1 MKKVTG
7 FTVIRNCIRISTKHY
22 QRGDIMKDE
31 VRVLAPLGLLG
42 YGFPVSSFQEGLRRN
57 PHVIAVDGGSTDPGP
72 YYLGAGVSFTDRL
85 AVKRDLEFML
95 EAAMERK
102 IPLIIGTAGG
112 AGGKPHLEWN
122 VNIIKEIAKER
133 NYAFLMAVV
142 SAEID
147 KEVILKK
154 LADGK
159 VKTFESRRPL
169 QPEDVNRSTRVVAQ
183 MGVEPIMKA
192 LDAGAQVIV
201 AGRAYD
207 PSSLAA
213 VPIREGFDH
222 GLVMHMC
229 KILECG
235 AIAAVPGT
243 ASDCLLGTVRK
254 DHFVIEPTNPERRC
268 TEISVAAHTLYEKG
282 NPEFL
287 PGPGGAIDLRHV
299 KFEQISD
306 RAVKVSGSR
315 FIKAAPYSIK
325 LEGAARVGFRTVS
338 IAGARCP
345 KMLSQI
351 GSIIAGV
358 KERVQDTF
366 SKIPITDYQ
375 TIFHIYGKNGVMGDL
390 EPVKEVRSH
399 ELGIVIEVVANTQ
412 ELANAICSV
421 ARSVM
426 LHYGYPGRIATAGNL
441 AFLYSPSDLK
451 AGEVY
456 EFSVYH
462 LMEIDDPCETFPMEL
477 VNVGGNSH
485 E

>member
-1 MKKVTG
+1 ME
-7 FTVIRNCIRISTKHY
+7 
-22 QRGDIMKDE
+22 DE
-31 VRVLAPLGLLG
+31 IRVLAPQGLLG
-42 YGFPVSSFQEGLRRN
+42 YGFPVKSFQEALRRN

-95 EAAMERK
+95 EAALDRN

-112 AGGKPHLEWN
+112 AGAKPHLDWN
-122 VNIIKEIAKER
+122 VDIIREVARER
-133 NYAFLMAVV
+133 QYSFPMAVI

-147 KEVILKK
+147 KETLLGA
-154 LADGK
+154 LARGRIR
-159 VKTFESRRPL
+159 TFESRKTLR
-169 QPEDVNRSTRVVAQ
+169 PEDIHRSTHIVAQ
-183 MGVEPIMKA
+183 MGVEPFLKS

-207 PSSLAA
+207 PSCLAA
-213 VPIREGFDH
+213 VPIRHGFDY
-222 GLVMHMC
+222 GMVMHMC

-243 ASDCLLGTVRK
+243 ASDCLLGTIRR
-254 DHFVIEPTNPERRC
+254 DHFIVEPTTEDRRC

-287 PGPGGAIDLRHV
+287 PGPGGAIDLRQV
-299 KFEQISD
+299 KFEQITPS
-306 RAVKVSGSR
+306 AVKVSGSR
-315 FIKAAPYSIK
+315 FIKDDVYAIK
-325 LEGAARVGFRTVS
+325 LEGAAPVGYRTIS

-345 KMLSQI
+345 KLIQQI
-351 GSIIAGV
+351 DSVIVGV
-358 KERVQDTF
+358 KERVEENF
-366 SKIPITDYQ
+366 SNIPATEYQ
-375 TIFHIYGKNGVMGDL
+375 TVFHIYGKNGVMGDL
-390 EPVKEVRSH
+390 EPEQTIRSH
-399 ELGIVIEVVANTQ
+399 ELGIVIEVVAKTQ

-426 LHYGYPGRIATAGNL
+426 LHFGYPGRIATAGNL

-462 LMEIDDPCETFPMEL
+462 LMDVDDPCEMFPMEL
-477 VNVGGNSH
+477 IDVRGGEAH